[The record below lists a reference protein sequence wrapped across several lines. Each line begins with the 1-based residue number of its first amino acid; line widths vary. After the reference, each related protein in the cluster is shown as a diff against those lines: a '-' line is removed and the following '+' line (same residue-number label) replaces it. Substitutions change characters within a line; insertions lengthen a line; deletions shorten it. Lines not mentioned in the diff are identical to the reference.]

1 MRKRGLERGQ
11 QVQELG
17 PDEVVQGRR
26 NRKQVY
32 RQWKASGMGCGGVIK
47 TDFRN
52 SRAAKWGHK
61 RLLEGGGR
69 DGQGLCGG
77 RTEQEERGEEE
88 SPSDS
93 E

>member
-1 MRKRGLERGQ
+1 MRWFKEGETG
-11 QVQELG
+11 
-17 PDEVVQGRR
+17 
-26 NRKQVY
+26 NRSIG
-32 RQWKASGMGCGGVIK
+32 SGMGCGGVIK
-47 TDFRN
+47 PDFRN

-61 RLLEGGGR
+61 RLLEGGDR
-69 DGQGLCGG
+69 EGQGLCGG